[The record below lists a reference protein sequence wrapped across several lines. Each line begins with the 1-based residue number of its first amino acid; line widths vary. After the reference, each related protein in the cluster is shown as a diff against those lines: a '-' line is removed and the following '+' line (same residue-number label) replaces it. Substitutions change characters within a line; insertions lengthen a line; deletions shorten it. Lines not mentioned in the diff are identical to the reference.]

1 MTWTQQKTASV
12 LVSCLMA
19 IVLPVCGMAKEP
31 LRICAEPDNLP
42 FSNEKGEGF
51 ENKIAEVLAKD
62 LGMTLEYTFL
72 REKKGFL
79 RQTLN
84 ANRCDVVIGVPS
96 QLERVRKT
104 QPYYRSTYAIV
115 TRKDRQLELKSYDDP
130 SWAGLKI
137 GLHTIGDD
145 GSNSPPAHVLG
156 HHHLGANVLGYP
168 LWGAEDEKDPQGEVV
183 RAVAEKK
190 IDAAIVWGPFAGY
203 FAKPYGKT
211 LVVRPAPSDLELP
224 DQLMAW
230 DITMAVRKDD
240 EVLQAKLNK
249 SLEHQ
254 SKKIQQ
260 ILKDYHVPLEPMK
273 VVAAP
278 ATSLPIKPKDQD

>member
-1 MTWTQQKTASV
+1 MTLTLKKAASLLAGSLMV
-12 LVSCLMA
+12 LTMPNS
-19 IVLPVCGMAKEP
+19 GMAKEP

-51 ENKIAEVLAKD
+51 ENKIASVLAKD

-72 REKKGFL
+72 RERKGFL

-84 ANRCDVVIGVPS
+84 ANRCDVVIGVPA

-115 TRKDRQLELKSYDDP
+115 TRKDRHLDLKSYDDP
-130 SWAGLKI
+130 AWVGLKV

-156 HHHLGANVLGYP
+156 HHHLGANVVGYP
-168 LWGAEDEKDPQGEVV
+168 MWGAEDQKDPQGDVV
-183 RAVAEKK
+183 KAVAEKK

-203 FAKPYGKT
+203 FAKPYGQS
-211 LVVRPAPSDLELP
+211 LVVRPAPADPGLP
-224 DQLMAW
+224 DQHMAW

-240 EVLQAKLNK
+240 EQLQAKLNQ
-249 SLEHQ
+249 SLERQ

-260 ILKDYHVPLEPMK
+260 ILKDYHVPFEP
-273 VVAAP
+273 VSGAHQPAP
-278 ATSLPIKPKDQD
+278 STPVRP

>member
-1 MTWTQQKTASV
+1 MTRTQLQAAWLLASGLMV
-12 LVSCLMA
+12 LAVPVS
-19 IVLPVCGMAKEP
+19 GWAKEP

-51 ENKIAEVLAKD
+51 ENKIAEVVAKD

-72 REKKGFL
+72 RERKGFL

-104 QPYYRSTYAIV
+104 RPYYRSSYAIV
-115 TRKDRQLELKSYDDP
+115 TRKDRHLDLTSYDDP
-130 SWAGLKI
+130 AWAGLKI

-156 HHHLGANVLGYP
+156 HHHLGANVVGYP
-168 LWGAEDEKDPQGEVV
+168 MWGGQDEKDPQGKVV
-183 RAVAEKK
+183 KAVAEKK

-203 FAKPYGKT
+203 FAKPYGKA
-211 LVVRPAPSDLELP
+211 LVVSPAPLDPGLP
-224 DQLMAW
+224 GQTMAW

-240 EVLQAKLNK
+240 EVLQGKLNQ
-249 SLEHQ
+249 SLDRQ

-260 ILKDYHVPLEPMK
+260 ILKDYHVPLEPMEA
-273 VVAAP
+273 VAEP
-278 ATSLPIKPKDQD
+278 ATSLPVRP

>member
-1 MTWTQQKTASV
+1 MKRTLEKSASL
-12 LVSCLMA
+12 LVGCLMA
-19 IVLPVCGMAKEP
+19 LTVPNSGMAKEP

-51 ENKIAEVLAKD
+51 ENKIAAVLAKD
-62 LGMTLEYTFL
+62 LGMSLEYTFL

-104 QPYYRSTYAIV
+104 EPYYRSTYAIV
-115 TRKDRQLELKSYDDP
+115 TRKDRHLDLKSYNDP
-130 SWAGLKI
+130 AWEGLKI

-145 GSNSPPAHVLG
+145 GSNAPPAHVLG
-156 HHHLGANVLGYP
+156 HHHLGANVVGYP
-168 LWGAEDEKDPQGEVV
+168 MWGAEGERDPQGDVV
-183 RAVAEKK
+183 KAVADKK

-203 FAKPYGKT
+203 FAKPYGKD
-211 LVVRPAPSDLELP
+211 LLVRPAPVDPELP
-224 DQLMAW
+224 DQIMAW

-240 EVLQAKLNK
+240 EALQGKLNG
-249 SLEHQ
+249 SLHRE

-260 ILKDYHVPLEPMK
+260 ILKDYHIPLEPLK
-273 VVAAP
+273 AAAP
-278 ATSLPIKPKDQD
+278 AAPSTPARP